1 MINSSSGTHDLSNAL
16 GRIATSSRDQ
26 GSGDKGGAKLSC
38 LTSAGPS
45 ACTKGLKHSFAWA
58 NFSSY
63 VTI

>member
-1 MINSSSGTHDLSNAL
+1 MINSSSLTVDLSNAL

-26 GSGDKGGAKLSC
+26 GSGDKGWAKVRC

-45 ACTKGLKHSFAWA
+45 ACTKELKHSFDWA

-63 VTI
+63 VIM